1 MSHSD
6 KEEKEWYSVLSVDG
20 VKIKFK
26 LDSGATCN
34 VIPRELLHSL
44 PQCRI
49 QRLRPGGPRVKG
61 YGANGRFLHV
71 LGISTCK
78 VDHRSKVSVIDLI
91 LVDEPGQPPIL
102 GLPSCKLLNLIQR
115 VDAVVPEASSIVSP
129 AIPRYTSSDITK
141 HPPIVQKFADVFN
154 GLGKIATEHE
164 IKLLPGHAP
173 VVCAAARL
181 PF

>member
-1 MSHSD
+1 MFENDNVVHEMSHSR

-34 VIPRELLHSL
+34 VIPRELFFA
-44 PQCRI
+44 
-49 QRLRPGGPRVKG
+49 V
-61 YGANGRFLHV
+61 Y
-71 LGISTCK
+71 
-78 VDHRSKVSVIDLI
+78 
-91 LVDEPGQPPIL
+91 
-102 GLPSCKLLNLIQR
+102 LN
-115 VDAVVPEASSIVSP
+115 VEFNVYAPF
-129 AIPRYTSSDITK
+129 
-141 HPPIVQKFADVFN
+141 VQDFADVFN
-154 GLGKIATEHE
+154 GLGMIATEHE